1 MYGIFPRQQL
11 PEQNAETARILME
24 RWLRAATPHR
34 KWAETGKLCQDFF
47 ESRQLTEEQ
56 IVALKRDNRP
66 ILILN
71 KIAPLIRLVSGYQ
84 RNNRTDINF
93 LPTNDMSASED
104 TADVLSMIVKS
115 DANRND
121 LVYTDSEV
129 FYDGIITG
137 RGWWDYRL
145 NFDANDF
152 GDTKICC
159 GDPFSIYV
167 DPDADTYNLN
177 DSANYIT
184 ESRWTSLDEVEF
196 NYGKDV
202 ADSLRAKAY
211 FGNNSEFLGGPYGLA
226 EEISPIRKFALT
238 ANEYGMSVNDLY
250 YTEFVDTYQKRIR
263 LIDTQ
268 YYIHEWRRHFIDLET
283 GDHTVIPDS
292 WDDDKI
298 RKCLLYAQ
306 NLKQRVVVDWRKAK
320 RIRWTVMCGDITVF
334 DGWSPYKT
342 FTKIAFFPYFRRG
355 VTQGL
360 VQDLIDPQRELNK
373 RRISTTEI
381 LTRNANSGWMYHVDS
396 LDPRQKENLKKH
408 GSRPG
413 INIEWKGTDAAKKP
427 IRIEPGGYPIGHDK
441 LEEKSRSDL
450 LEISG
455 INESALG
462 ELDKVQSGRAI
473 EARQRQSVIALQPYL
488 DNYSRSKKLQGV
500 KFLELIQ
507 DHYTEHRIIRTIG
520 EDGGMAMQEI
530 NKLMQPQ
537 PGQMPTNG
545 TQEILNDVTV
555 GKYEVQVNETPMS
568 ATFENAQFEEAL
580 DVLQK
585 LGPVGEMLLQT
596 KPDLLIQMSSLP
608 RKEEWI
614 TALQQAVA
622 QIQQQKAAAGQGAA
636 GAGGPPPGAAGGP
649 APPPPPQ
656 APAPAPPGPP
666 APGPPPAITL
676 APAQVAIGPSPQ
688 PPA

>member
-1 MYGIFPRQQL
+1 MYGIIPSQQL
-11 PEQNAETARILME
+11 PDQNPEVVRILME

-34 KWAETGKLCQDFF
+34 RWAESGKLCQDFF
-47 ESRQLTEEQ
+47 ESRQWSEEQ
-56 IVALKRDNRP
+56 IAMLKRDNRP
-66 ILILN
+66 ILVLN

-84 RNNRTDINF
+84 RNNRTDIDF
-93 LPTNDMSASED
+93 LPTNDMSSSED
-104 TADVLSMIVKS
+104 IADVLSMVVKS
-115 DANRND
+115 SSNTN
-121 LVYTDSEV
+121 LLQYTDSEV

-145 NFDANDF
+145 GFAENDF
-152 GDTKICC
+152 GEVKITTS
-159 GDPFSIYV
+159 DPFSIYV
-167 DPDADTYNLN
+167 DPDADTYDLN
-177 DSANYIT
+177 ATANYLT
-184 ESRWTSLDEVEF
+184 ESRWTSLDEIEF
-196 NYGKDV
+196 NYGKPV
-202 ADSLRAKAY
+202 AEQLRSKAY
-211 FGNNSEFLGGPYGLA
+211 FGNNDTFAGYPYGIG
-226 EEISPIRKFALT
+226 EEISPIRKFAMI

-268 YYIHEWRRHFIDLET
+268 YYITEWMRHFIDLET
-283 GDHTVIPDS
+283 GDHTPIPES
-292 WDDDKI
+292 WSDDKI
-298 RKCLLYAQ
+298 QKCLLYAQ

-320 RIRWTVMCGDITVF
+320 RMRWTVVCGDIMVF

-342 FTKIAFFPYFRRG
+342 FTKIPFFPYFRRG

-360 VQDLIDPQRELNK
+360 VQDMIDPQRELNK

-381 LTRNANSGWMYHVDS
+381 LTRNANSGWMYHQDA
-396 LDPRQKENLKKH
+396 LDPREKANLKKQ

-413 INIEWKGTDAAKKP
+413 INVQWKGSNAQMKP
-427 IRIEPGGYPIGHDK
+427 ERIEPGGYPIGHDK
-441 LEEKSRSDL
+441 IEEKSRNDL

-488 DNYSRSKKLQGV
+488 DNFSRSKMMQGD

-507 DHYTEHRIIRTIG
+507 GHYTEQRIIRTIG
-520 EDGGMAMQEI
+520 EDGQMAMVEI
-530 NKLMQPQ
+530 NKIMQPQ

-545 TQEILNDVTV
+545 VQEILNDITV
-555 GKYEVQVNETPMS
+555 GKYETQVNETPMS

-596 KPDLLIQMSSLP
+596 EPELLVQMSSLP
-608 RKEEWI
+608 QKEKWI
-614 TALQQAVA
+614 NALQQAVQA
-622 QIQQQKAAAGQGAA
+622 IQQQKAAAGQPP
-636 GAGGPPPGAAGGP
+636 AGGGAPAPAASGGP
-649 APPPPPQ
+649 QPPPPQ
-656 APAPAPPGPP
+656 APPP
-666 APGPPPAITL
+666 APSGGGVPPITL
-676 APAQVAIGPSPQ
+676 APAQVAIGSPAA
-688 PPA
+688 PPAQVG